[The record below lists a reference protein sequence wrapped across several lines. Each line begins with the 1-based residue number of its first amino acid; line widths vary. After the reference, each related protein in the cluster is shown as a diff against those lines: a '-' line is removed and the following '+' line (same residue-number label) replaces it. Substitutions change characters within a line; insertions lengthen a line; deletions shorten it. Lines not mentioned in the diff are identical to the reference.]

1 MSLHNLNIKFIFYGG
16 GLGGNAIARAIACRL
31 PFSNNYNIS
40 YVETSIN
47 EHSCNDIFCG
57 LFHNPSIGK
66 SITSKLKLSSNYINN
81 LTLSEKKILLEFCF
95 KLWLTSSYEYY
106 PENLILKKNI
116 SQDQQLEL
124 DKLRLYVNIETLTP
138 FMEEVVD
145 FVIASNL
152 PKNLPPGP
160 YLSKGH
166 FILWEHDLKNLFPNC
181 ETIYLK
187 IKPKTDQIY
196 MATVLFFVK
205 MKRNLMIEMVKKNI
219 EEAKKEFL
227 SFSEDELKKVLK
239 ERSTLA
245 EEEIAEVVKEI
256 SKLLK
261 ETTELAK
268 SLITA
273 TSNQKIK
280 DVIFD
285 YEKKYK
291 EKVFTEKLF
300 FNWIRKDNSYLQ
312 YNLGD
317 ENKNQSKMATYVFNA
332 INLIV
337 YFEEEQM
344 KKLLKIFDLNLNG
357 IMRDF
362 LQDNA
367 QKNQKMIKNFNVDS
381 LDNTV
386 VTL

>member
-1 MSLHNLNIKFIFYGG
+1 
-16 GLGGNAIARAIACRL
+16 
-31 PFSNNYNIS
+31 
-40 YVETSIN
+40 
-47 EHSCNDIFCG
+47 
-57 LFHNPSIGK
+57 
-66 SITSKLKLSSNYINN
+66 
-81 LTLSEKKILLEFCF
+81 
-95 KLWLTSSYEYY
+95 
-106 PENLILKKNI
+106 
-116 SQDQQLEL
+116 
-124 DKLRLYVNIETLTP
+124 
-138 FMEEVVD
+138 
-145 FVIASNL
+145 
-152 PKNLPPGP
+152 
-160 YLSKGH
+160 
-166 FILWEHDLKNLFPNC
+166 
-181 ETIYLK
+181 
-187 IKPKTDQIY
+187 

-205 MKRNLMIEMVKKNI
+205 IKRNLMIDMVKRNI

-227 SFSEDELKKVLK
+227 SFSEDKLKKVLK
-239 ERSTLA
+239 EGSTLA
-245 EEEIAEVVKEI
+245 EEEIAEVVKET

-273 TSNQKIK
+273 TSDQKIK
-280 DVIFD
+280 TAISN

-332 INLIV
+332 ISLIV

-344 KKLLKIFDLNLNG
+344 KKLLKIFNLNLNG

-367 QKNQKMIKNFNVDS
+367 RKNQKIIKNFNVDS

>member
-1 MSLHNLNIKFIFYGG
+1 MSLHKLNIKFIFYTG
-16 GLGGNAIARAIACRL
+16 GLGGNAIARAITCRL

-40 YVETSIN
+40 HVETSIN

-57 LFHNPSIGK
+57 LFHNPSISK

-106 PENLILKKNI
+106 PENLIFKENI
-116 SQDQQLEL
+116 SQNQQLEL
-124 DKLRLYVNIETLTP
+124 DKLRLYVNLDILTP

-145 FVIASNL
+145 FVIASDL
-152 PKNLPPGP
+152 PKNLPSGP

-166 FILWEHDLKNLFPNC
+166 FIRWEHDLKNLFPNC

-187 IKPKTDQIY
+187 IKPKKDQIY
-196 MATVLFFVK
+196 IATVLFFVK
-205 MKRNLMIEMVKKNI
+205 IKRNLMIDMVKRNI
-219 EEAKKEFL
+219 KKE
-227 SFSEDELKKVLK
+227 
-239 ERSTLA
+239 
-245 EEEIAEVVKEI
+245 
-256 SKLLK
+256 
-261 ETTELAK
+261 
-268 SLITA
+268 
-273 TSNQKIK
+273 KI
-280 DVIFD
+280 
-285 YEKKYK
+285 
-291 EKVFTEKLF
+291 FTEKLF

-332 INLIV
+332 ISLIV

-344 KKLLKIFDLNLNG
+344 KKLLKIFNLNLNG
-357 IMRDF
+357 KMRDF

-367 QKNQKMIKNFNVDS
+367 RKNQKIIKNFNVDS